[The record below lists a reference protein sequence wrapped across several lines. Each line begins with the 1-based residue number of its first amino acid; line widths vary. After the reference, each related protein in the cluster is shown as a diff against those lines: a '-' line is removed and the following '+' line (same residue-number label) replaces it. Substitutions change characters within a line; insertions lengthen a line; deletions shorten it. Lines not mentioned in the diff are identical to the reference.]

1 MRSAAP
7 RRTVGRFGLHAAL
20 IAWAIA
26 SLLPLAWMVSASLQS
41 NAEIYSG
48 VHLIPQHF
56 LWDNYVKAWQQASF
70 STYTWN
76 SLIYTTSTVVG
87 TVVLGSLAA
96 YAFARMQFP
105 FKNAIY
111 LSLLAFLFIP
121 LPGAFIPLY
130 VVLARLGL
138 LNTQLGYVLPM
149 INSSLPVALFIL
161 RRFFEEIPQEIEE
174 AAFVDGASRLRVFA
188 QIALPM
194 ARPAVATVIIMTA
207 LGAWNEYI
215 LASVVFNDQ
224 KLLPLQVGLQTFQ
237 GAHFSQY
244 GLMMAATT
252 ITTIPIVLVYV
263 VFQRHVINGV
273 SAGAL
278 KG

>member
-1 MRSAAP
+1 MRSSSPTRHPARGALH
-7 RRTVGRFGLHAAL
+7 VGL
-20 IAWAIA
+20 IAWGIV
-26 SLLPLAWMVSASLQS
+26 SLLPLLWMVSASLQS

-48 VHLIPQHF
+48 VHLIPEQF
-56 LWDNYVKAWQQASF
+56 RWDNYVKAWQQASF

-76 SLIYTTSTVVG
+76 SLLYTVSTVVG
-87 TVVLGSLAA
+87 TVVLASLAA
-96 YAFARMQFP
+96 YAFARMRFP
-105 FKNAIY
+105 LKNVIY
-111 LSLLAFLFIP
+111 FSLLAFLFIP

-130 VVLARLGL
+130 VVLAKLGL
-138 LNTQLGYVLPM
+138 LNTQVGYILPM

-174 AAFVDGASRLRVFA
+174 AAFVDGASRLRVFL
-188 QIALPM
+188 QIAFPM
-194 ARPAVATVIIMTA
+194 ARPAVATVVIMTA

-224 KLLPLQVGLQTFQ
+224 NLLPLQVGLQTFQ

-252 ITTIPIVLVYV
+252 ITTIPIVLVYIA
-263 VFQRHVINGV
+263 FQRHVINGV

>member
-7 RRTVGRFGLHAAL
+7 RRTIGRLGLHLGL

-76 SLIYTTSTVVG
+76 SLLYTTSTVVG

-105 FKNAIY
+105 FKNVIY

-263 VFQRHVINGV
+263 IFQRHVINGV